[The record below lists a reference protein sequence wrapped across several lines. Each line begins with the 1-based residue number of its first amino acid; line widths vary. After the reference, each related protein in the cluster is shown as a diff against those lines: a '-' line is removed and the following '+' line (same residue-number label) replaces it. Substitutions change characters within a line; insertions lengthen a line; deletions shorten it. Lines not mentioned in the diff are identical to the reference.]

1 MGCLGL
7 LDWAYKLSQ
16 VCQEWAP
23 VWQEYGSWGQFLCP
37 SQATGHRLPIH
48 PSMPALPYLSNQGV
62 QESNQISDMQT
73 LHELRSSARWW
84 QASDVW
90 CPGPGN

>member
-1 MGCLGL
+1 MECLGL
-7 LDWAYKLSQ
+7 LDCAYKLSQ
-16 VCQEWAP
+16 ICQEWVP
-23 VWQEYGSWGQFLCP
+23 VWQESGSWEQFFCP

-48 PSMPALPYLSNQGV
+48 PSVLALPYLSNQGV

-73 LHELRSSARWW
+73 LRELRSSAQWW

-90 CPGPGN
+90 CPRPEN